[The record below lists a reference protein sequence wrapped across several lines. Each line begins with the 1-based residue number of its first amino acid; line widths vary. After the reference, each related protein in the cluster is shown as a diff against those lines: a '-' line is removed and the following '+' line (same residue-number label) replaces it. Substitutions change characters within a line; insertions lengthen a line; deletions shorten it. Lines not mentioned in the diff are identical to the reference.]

1 MRKVIGFVNLTLD
14 GYLSGPEGELDWML
28 GRPDPAMNQ
37 EFTDEMRARVD
48 TILTGRN
55 FHLGIDQHFT
65 AQAADPASPPELVDF
80 AGWMVDTPRVVFSST
95 LTDVR
100 DGFRIAP
107 DISAEVEYQKAQ
119 PGRDLV
125 LFGGNRTVRRFVQL
139 GLVDEYW
146 IKLYPVALGA
156 GQPLFTDLD
165 KPAALS
171 LIDSRTWTSG
181 ITTLRY
187 QPA

>member
-1 MRKVIGFVNLTLD
+1 MRKVVCFVNLTLD
-14 GYLSGPEGELDWML
+14 GYLSGPDGELDWML
-28 GRPDPAMNQ
+28 SRPDPEMNQ

-48 TILTGRN
+48 TILTGRS
-55 FHLGIDQHFT
+55 FHDGIDAHFT
-65 AQAADPASPPELVDF
+65 AQADDPASPPALVEF
-80 AGWMVDTPRVVFSST
+80 ARWMVDTPRVTFSST

-100 DGFRIAP
+100 EGFRVASDIA
-107 DISAEVEYQKAQ
+107 AEVEHQKAQ
-119 PGRDLV
+119 QGRDLV
-125 LFGGNRTVRRFVQL
+125 LFGGNRTVQQFVQL

-156 GQPLFTDLD
+156 GQPLFAGLD

-171 LIDSRTWTSG
+171 LTDSRTWPSG

-187 QPA
+187 TPA